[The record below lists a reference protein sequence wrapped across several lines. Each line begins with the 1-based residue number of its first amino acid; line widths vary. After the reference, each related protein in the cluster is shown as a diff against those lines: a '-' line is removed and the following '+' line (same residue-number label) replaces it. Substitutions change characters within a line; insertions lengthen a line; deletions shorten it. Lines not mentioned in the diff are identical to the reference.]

1 MRHLL
6 TSLAQSAL
14 LQLSDMGTHVRN
26 TRMATVSITT
36 ERDFMFLQRQSP
48 TPRKLN
54 KQTKRKKNNKNFNSK
69 ANARVK
75 TNTKMKIK

>member
-14 LQLSDMGTHVRN
+14 LQLSDIGTHVRN
-26 TRMATVSITT
+26 TRTVRVSITT
-36 ERDFMFLQRQSP
+36 EGDFMILQRQSV

-54 KQTKRKKNNKNFNSK
+54 K
-69 ANARVK
+69 K
-75 TNTKMKIK
+75 TNKKL